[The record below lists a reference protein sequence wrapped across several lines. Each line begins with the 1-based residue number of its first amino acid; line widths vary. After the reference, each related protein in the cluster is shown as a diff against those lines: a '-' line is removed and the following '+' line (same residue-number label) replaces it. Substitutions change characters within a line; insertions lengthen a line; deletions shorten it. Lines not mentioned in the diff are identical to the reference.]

1 MRFVAP
7 ACALAMRRSMGFS
20 SPSAKLCCS
29 TKRSTSWLR
38 WQSKQ
43 QIILTAQICQCND
56 GFVYPPFSHVQLPE
70 FAELLAYL
78 LQCYPSYDYSS
89 GILGS
94 GPKEFWVANPKMS
107 GHVEGFE
114 TEWTED
120 GYALFLKK
128 TSPNPNHHEL
138 RVTVATENL
147 SDLLF
152 QACIVGFRWKCK
164 SQKYVYF
171 LSSRIFITPWK
182 MNEHPWKGTISKGN
196 FICQSILGSAC

>member
-1 MRFVAP
+1 MQLRFP
-7 ACALAMRRSMGFS
+7 HN
-20 SPSAKLCCS
+20 PNEICS
-29 TKRSTSWLR
+29 TRLRSRNAQVYGILFSLSQVMLLNKSLHVLAKVAIETTDHPHCSNMPMQR
-38 WQSKQ
+38 W
-43 QIILTAQICQCND
+43 I
-56 GFVYPPFSHVQLPE
+56 FVPPFSHVKLPE
-70 FAELLAYL
+70 FVELLAYL

-89 GILGS
+89 GIQGS
-94 GPKEFWVANPKMS
+94 GPKEFWVANLPPKMS

-128 TSPNPNHHEL
+128 TSPNPNHHQL

-182 MNEHPWKGTISKGN
+182 MNEYP
-196 FICQSILGSAC
+196 

>member
-1 MRFVAP
+1 MD
-7 ACALAMRRSMGFS
+7 
-20 SPSAKLCCS
+20 LC
-29 TKRSTSWLR
+29 TP
-38 WQSKQ
+38 
-43 QIILTAQICQCND
+43 
-56 GFVYPPFSHVQLPE
+56 PPFSHVKLPE
-70 FAELLAYL
+70 FVELLAYL

-94 GPKEFWVANPKMS
+94 GPKEFWVANLPPKMS

-128 TSPNPNHHEL
+128 TSPNPNHHQL
-138 RVTVATENL
+138 RVMVATENL

-182 MNEHPWKGTISKGN
+182 MKEYPWKGTISKGN
-196 FICQSILGSAC
+196 FICQSIVGSAC